1 MDIGGSSSRARLR
14 DEANVVHDAEGPGAN
29 VATLSAKLVDDRVTE
44 LLRSLGDARP
54 RACCAGA
61 AGAEVAEGRAR
72 LESLLGRLLPEC
84 RLMVVHDTRLVL
96 AAAGLDEGIALI
108 AGTGSVAY
116 GRTRDGREV
125 QRGGWGWMIGD
136 EGSGVWIT
144 REAVRLLMTRTER
157 GYSLGE
163 LGEAMLAA
171 AAVADVRQL
180 ILKLH
185 SRHEPRDWATLAR
198 VVSGTA
204 DLDVG
209 AREVLRRAGVE
220 LAQRVT
226 EVEVALDLPGPVVLA
241 GGLLLNE
248 PRIEESVRASLP
260 HMRIVP
266 LEQPPV
272 EGAVRLAE
280 ELLRG

>member
-1 MDIGGSSSRARLR
+1 MR
-14 DEANVVHDAEGPGAN
+14 DGANAVHDAEGPGAN
-29 VATLSAKLVDDRVTE
+29 VATLEARLVDERVTE
-44 LLRSLGDARP
+44 LLRSLGEPRP
-54 RACCAGA
+54 EACCAGA

-72 LESLLGRLLPEC
+72 LESLLGRLLPDC
-84 RLMVVHDTRLVL
+84 RLIVVHDARLVL
-96 AAAGLDEGIALI
+96 AAAGLEEGIALI

-144 REAVRLLMTRTER
+144 REAVRLLMNRTER
-157 GYSLGE
+157 GYDLGE

-171 AAVADVRQL
+171 GGVADVRQL

-185 SRHEPRDWATLAR
+185 SRHEPRDWALLAR

-204 DLDVG
+204 GIDVG

-220 LAQRVT
+220 LAARAT
-226 EVEVALDLPGPVVLA
+226 EVHAALDLPGPVVLA

-248 PRIEESVRASLP
+248 PLLEESVRASLP
-260 HMRIVP
+260 DMRIVR
-266 LEQPPV
+266 LEEPPV